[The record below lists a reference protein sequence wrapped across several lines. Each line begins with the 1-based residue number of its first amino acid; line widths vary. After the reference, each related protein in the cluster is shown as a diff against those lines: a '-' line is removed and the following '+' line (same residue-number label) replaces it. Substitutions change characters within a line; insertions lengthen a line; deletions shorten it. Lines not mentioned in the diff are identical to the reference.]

1 MMWNDEKGLGRQ
13 LLGYYGYEG
22 GYPAGGFLSSLLG
35 TWEKAD
41 MLNRARLS
49 VAFPELGELLYRFQ
63 SMEPEAFRTW
73 VEAL

>member
-1 MMWNDEKGLGRQ
+1 MMWDDEKGLERQ

-22 GYPAGGFLSSLLG
+22 GYPPGGFLSSLLG

-41 MLNRARLS
+41 QSNRSRLG
-49 VAFPELGELLYRFQ
+49 VAFPELAGLLRRFQ
-63 SMEPEAFRTW
+63 SMDPEAFRAW